1 LQRNTAGRKT
11 LPQITENFTVEQ
23 PVEVVWT
30 FFQDVPEIAACMPGV
45 ELLSAVKENTF
56 QGKMQVKLGPISANF
71 QGEAQIEDLVERDRT
86 GTISAKGID
95 RRGGSRASA
104 KVRYRLTNAGS
115 GTQVDILADIALQG
129 PMAQFGRTGLIQD
142 ISSRLTREFADCI
155 GEKLAAE
162 TPEEAAGVK
171 AGDVKG
177 FKLIAHALR
186 AWFRR
191 LFRRGT
197 GKST

>member
-1 LQRNTAGRKT
+1 M
-11 LPQITENFTVEQ
+11 PQITENFTVGR
-23 PVEVVWT
+23 PVEVVWA

-45 ELLSAVKENTF
+45 ELLGAVKEDTF
-56 QGKMQVKLGPISANF
+56 RGKMQVKLGPISASF
-71 QGEAQIEDLVERDRT
+71 QGEAHIEDLVEGDRT

-104 KVRYRLTNAGS
+104 KVRYKLSNAGS
-115 GTQVDILADIALQG
+115 GTRVDILADIALQG

-142 ISSRLTREFADCI
+142 VSSGLTKEFADCI
-155 GEKLAAE
+155 GQKLAAE

-177 FKLIAHALR
+177 FKLLSHALR

-197 GKST
+197 DRST